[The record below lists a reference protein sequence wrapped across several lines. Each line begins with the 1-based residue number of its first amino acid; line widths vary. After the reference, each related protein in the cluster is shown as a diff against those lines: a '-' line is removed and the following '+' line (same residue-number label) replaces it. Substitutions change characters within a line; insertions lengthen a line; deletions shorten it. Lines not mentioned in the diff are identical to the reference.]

1 MTNPEPGTRNLEPSP
16 VLELR
21 GLSKRFGS
29 LDVTRDVNFSLP
41 EGART
46 ALIGPNGAGKTTLI
60 NLIAG
65 RLPPSGGAI
74 RIDGVDVTRLAEPG
88 RVKAGVGR
96 TFQITSLFRRLTL
109 EENLALAVAEQRGVA
124 GLLRPNRAVEAEI
137 DARVTE
143 ILSTLRLADVGRT
156 RVEVLPYGV
165 QRMVELG
172 IALALRPRLLLLDE
186 PAAGV
191 PRAEVGIIFEAI
203 AQLPASMAVLLVEHD
218 IDIVFRFATRIAV
231 LVAGSILVEGTPQEI
246 SEHPEV
252 RRLYLGTHA

>member
-1 MTNPEPGTRNLEPSP
+1 MTQSP
-16 VLELR
+16 VLQLT
-21 GLSKRFGS
+21 GLTKRFGS
-29 LDVTRDVNFSLP
+29 LEVTRDVNLSLP

-46 ALIGPNGAGKTTLI
+46 ALIGPNGAGKTTLL

-65 RLPPSGGAI
+65 RLQPSGGAI
-74 RIDGVDVTRLAEPG
+74 RIDGVDVTRLAEPA

-96 TFQITSLFRRLTL
+96 TFQITTLFRRLTL
-109 EENLALAVAEQRGVA
+109 EENLALAVAEQQGVA
-124 GLLRPNRAVEAEI
+124 GLWRPNRKIGAGI
-137 DARVTE
+137 DARVAD
-143 ILSTLRLADVGRT
+143 IMSALRLTDVART
-156 RVEVLPYGV
+156 RVEVLAYGV

-203 AQLPASMAVLLVEHD
+203 ASLPASMAVLLVEHD

-231 LVAGSILVEGTPQEI
+231 LVAGSILVEGTPKEI

-252 RRLYLGTHA
+252 RRLYLGTHG

>member
-1 MTNPEPGTRNLEPSP
+1 MSPEPGTRNLEQPP

-21 GLSKRFGS
+21 GVSRRFGS
-29 LDVTRDVNFSLP
+29 LDVTRDVNFTLH
-41 EGART
+41 EGARC

-60 NLIAG
+60 NLIGG
-65 RLPPSGGAI
+65 RLQPSAGTI
-74 RIDGVDVTRLAEPG
+74 HIDGVDVTRLSEPG

-109 EENLALAVAEQRGVA
+109 EENLSLAVAEQRNVA
-124 GLLRPNRAVEAEI
+124 ALLRPNRAVRAEV
-137 DARVTE
+137 DDRVGE
-143 ILSTLRLADVGRT
+143 ILAALRLEEAART

-203 AQLPASMAVLLVEHD
+203 ARLPASMAVLLVEHD

-231 LVAGSILVEGTPQEI
+231 LVAGSILVDGTPKEI

>member
-1 MTNPEPGTRNLEPSP
+1 MTGTNARPP

-29 LDVTRDVNFSLP
+29 LDVTRDVSFSLH
-41 EGART
+41 EGARC

-60 NLIAG
+60 NLVGG
-65 RLPPSGGAI
+65 RLQPSGGTI
-74 RIDGVDVTRLAEPG
+74 RVDGVDVTRLPEPR

-109 EENLALAVAEQRGVA
+109 EDNLALAVAEQAGVA
-124 GLLRPNRAVEAEI
+124 GRLRPSRAVQAQI
-137 DARVTE
+137 DARVAE
-143 ILSTLRLADVGRT
+143 IVSSLRLQSAART
-156 RVEVLPYGV
+156 PVEVLPYGV

-172 IALALRPRLLLLDE
+172 IALALKPRLLLLDE

-191 PRAEVGIIFEAI
+191 PRAEVGLIFEAI

-218 IDIVFRFATRIAV
+218 IDVVFRFATRIAV
-231 LVAGSILVEGTPQEI
+231 LVAGAILVEGTPKEI
-246 SEHPEV
+246 SEHAEV
-252 RRLYLGTHA
+252 RRLYLGSHA

>member
-1 MTNPEPGTRNLEPSP
+1 MTP

-29 LDVTRDVNFSLP
+29 LDVTRDVNLTLP
-41 EGART
+41 EGTRC

-65 RLPPSGGAI
+65 RLQPSAGSI
-74 RIDGVDVTRLAEPG
+74 HIDGNDVTRLGEAG

-96 TFQITSLFRRLTL
+96 TFQITTLFRRLTL

-124 GLLRPNRAVEAEI
+124 GMLRPSRAVRADI
-137 DARVTE
+137 DARVSE
-143 ILSTLRLADVGRT
+143 ILTTLRLAEEART
-156 RVEVLPYGV
+156 PVEVLPYGV

-191 PRAEVGIIFEAI
+191 PQAEVGIIFDAI
-203 AQLPASMAVLLVEHD
+203 AQLPSSMAVLLVEHD
-218 IDIVFRFATRIAV
+218 IDKIGRAHV
-231 LVAGSILVEGTPQEI
+231 
-246 SEHPEV
+246 
-252 RRLYLGTHA
+252 

>member
-1 MTNPEPGTRNLEPSP
+1 MNLEPGTRNVEPSR

-29 LDVTRDVNFSLP
+29 LDVTRDVNFSLH
-41 EGART
+41 EGARC
-46 ALIGPNGAGKTTLI
+46 ALIGPNGAGKTTLL

-65 RLPPSGGAI
+65 RLQPSAGSI
-74 RIDGVDVTRLAEPG
+74 HIDGADVTRLSEAG

-96 TFQITSLFRRLTL
+96 TFQITTLFRRLTL

-124 GLLRPNRAVEAEI
+124 GLLRPSRAAQAEI
-137 DARVTE
+137 DARVAE
-143 ILSTLRLADVGRT
+143 VLAALRLADVART

-218 IDIVFRFATRIAV
+218 IDVVFRFATRIAV
-231 LVAGSILVEGTPQEI
+231 LVAGSILVEGTPKEI